1 MGNYFLAG
9 YVDMQNIM
17 WKIHVQLYVKLMKN
31 FFFENLA

>member
-17 WKIHVQLYVKLMKN
+17 WKIQLYVN
-31 FFFENLA
+31 EEFFF

>member
-17 WKIHVQLYVKLMKN
+17 WKIQLYVKLMKN